1 MTDVMAVSKAGDSFF
16 SQMGG
21 DHKLAV
27 TAFKGYTPYYKNAVQ
42 GRLNHGSSGLRWAEQ
57 LLQGIRD
64 DDPDMCGVAMQHDGS
79 SFGIKVEQRGLG
91 APFRFETAGFFT
103 QAQIQ
108 ENVDDLTKK
117 LTKRVEDS
125 KIFVSN
131 NEWTQIHQYIQN
143 AGAYSDPRFKVAV
156 KGDSALM
163 IAVRLRSFKAAKY
176 LLRSGV
182 DAAMTNSKG
191 ETIAEVIE
199 SKQAEILKE
208 RNHIRFLR
216 VQAKSVRQMALSHED
231 HMALLSEPQIYHQL
245 EQGYE
250 LCKEI
255 SKLMEVRATNVKLM
269 IMKQKLLQVEGKT
282 VEPEEQAEIDLQPI
296 IVQSKKIVDKLIKDV
311 AEVVVEWE
319 GSQLAKD
326 HLKQKKEQEKV
337 NEKEEKIKY
346 WKTRLFNAAC
356 KIQAAWRGV
365 TVREMTKL
373 LTLHRACTYV
383 QCRTRG
389 YLYRSKMRRD
399 RINDVVVM
407 MQSVCRGY
415 NGRKR
420 AARKAGRVYPAT
432 ALIVALRKACRSGGE
447 EGKDEG
453 EVVHVPAV
461 EYVRD
466 LFGEM
471 DKPPLANT
479 KTQPKGQ
486 WAMLRYMGQRKALD
500 EAKNAALDDRKNGEI
515 MAKLAALCLEHGKA
529 SSNFTSIETR
539 KGFVKSAAV
548 LYFKALEAK
557 KDVAGVAH
565 MFHKRRGEAML
576 HAFIDFDIENDHAYL
591 VNAIESFSKALMQVE
606 CTVIPDVWFN
616 KATAQEFNG
625 DIDAAIKTVAAMV
638 RKFPNFDK
646 ADEVSMKAAALHMC
660 KEDYGK
666 ACAYVRHAS
675 LSGRGSMFL
684 SHMDLILISGRM
696 NELWY
701 YKLLEEFPDDDD
713 GDSDSDESFYD
724 GESDEEEGESE
735 EELRKKFERKER
747 KKSKPEKYEASQKA
761 YRLVYRHFVE
771 HRNIWGK
778 RTYESWI
785 NHPATW
791 IKVATRASL
800 SGLYLLAEDLYMEA
814 LHRCKF
820 WDLWEKR
827 AEVEDLEDGRE
838 DVSSEEGEVE
848 EEERSDFEGNDGK
861 IDVNSDAEGEKSLPR
876 VTIKEGGEGRKA
888 TVKVTM
894 SFRKMNLGGDGE
906 EEEEG
911 EQGENHQHFH
921 NLGETAVRILFEI
934 AKCKWYHGNFSEARS
949 YLEKAKDEELWTKSK
964 GKHDFVA
971 SANLHWNPANMHK
984 LEKERKVLFPSMV
997 ANIPQ
1002 L

>member
-1 MTDVMAVSKAGDSFF
+1 MTDIMEVSKAGDSFF

-21 DHKLAV
+21 DHKMAV

-91 APFRFETAGFFT
+91 APFRFESAGFFT

-182 DAAMTNSKG
+182 DAAMTNAKG

-216 VQAKSVRQMALSHED
+216 VQAKSIRQMALSHED
-231 HMALLSEPQIYHQL
+231 HMALLSEPQVYNQL

-269 IMKQKLLQVEGKT
+269 VMKQKLLEVEGKS
-282 VEPEEQAEIDLQPI
+282 VEPEEQTEIDLQPI
-296 IVQSKKIVDKLIKDV
+296 IVQSKKIVDKLVKDV
-311 AEVVVEWE
+311 SEVVAEWE
-319 GSQLAKD
+319 GSQLAKNR
-326 HLKQKKEQEKV
+326 LSQKKEQAKIDEKA
-337 NEKEEKIKY
+337 ERIKY
-346 WKTRLFNAAC
+346 WKTALFTSAC
-356 KIQAAWRGV
+356 KIQAVWRGV
-365 TVREMTKL
+365 MVREMIKL

-389 YLYRSKMRRD
+389 FLYRSKMRRD

-432 ALIVALRKACRSGGE
+432 ALIVALRKACKSGGDDE
-447 EGKDEG
+447 DSGDEG
-453 EVVHVPAV
+453 QAIHVPAV
-461 EYVRD
+461 DYVRE

-471 DKPPLANT
+471 DKPPLSNN
-479 KTQPKGQ
+479 KMQPKGQ

-500 EAKNAALDDRKNGEI
+500 EAKTAALDDRKNGEVV
-515 MAKLAALCLEHGKA
+515 AKLAALCLEHGKA
-529 SSNFTSIETR
+529 SSNFTSVETR
-539 KGFVKSAAV
+539 MEFVKSAAV

-576 HAFIDFDIENDHAYL
+576 GTFIDFGIENDHAYL
-591 VNAIESFSKALMQVE
+591 ANAIESFTQALMQVE
-606 CTVIPDVWFN
+606 CTIIPDVWLN
-616 KATAQEFNG
+616 KATAQEYNG

-646 ADEVSMKAAALHMC
+646 ADEVSMKAAALHMA

-701 YKLLEEFPDDDD
+701 YKLLEEFPDDES
-713 GDSDSDESFYD
+713 DSDSDESFYD
-724 GESDEEEGESE
+724 GESDEEEEVKTE
-735 EELRKKFERKER
+735 EELREEYERKER

-785 NHPATW
+785 HHPATW

-814 LHRCKF
+814 LYRCK
-820 WDLWEKR
+820 WWSLWEKR

-838 DVSSEEGEVE
+838 DVSSEE
-848 EEERSDFEGNDGK
+848 ERSNDGSDSDPEK
-861 IDVNSDAEGEKSLPR
+861 KVVNK
-876 VTIKEGGEGRKA
+876 K
-888 TVKVTM
+888 KVIFTT
-894 SFRKMNLGGDGE
+894 SFPKLGVGGDENDGDS
-906 EEEEG
+906 EEG
-911 EQGENHQHFH
+911 DDDEGKDHPHYH
-921 NLGETAVRILFEI
+921 TLDETAVRILFEI
-934 AKCKWYHGNFSEARS
+934 AKCKWYHGNIAEARE
-949 YLEKAKDEELWTKSK
+949 YLEKAKDEELYTSTK
-964 GKHDFVA
+964 GKHGFIA
-971 SANLHWNPANMHK
+971 SANLHWNPLNMHK
-984 LEKERKVLFPSMV
+984 LEKERKVPFPTLI
-997 ANIPQ
+997 ANLPQ